1 MGLIRVVITRIL
13 EDIAAATAVLAA
25 LAMLAAQG
33 GRFSDNLDVAT
44 HFAVVFVAMAILA
57 ALLAALTPPTR
68 LRRFT
73 LGMAA
78 LAVGLAG
85 LLILPEVFRKTGADS
100 EPETAS
106 VHQIKLIQINSWS
119 GRNQTMAET
128 ADWIVAQDPD
138 IIVVEEAS
146 RRFQRALESRAA
158 YHRTCD
164 PDDRC
169 EVIIYSK
176 VAPISAGL
184 PKVSEGSFFPA
195 TRATFTAPGGEFTVI
210 GAHYTWPVPAG
221 PQQQQS
227 LRLTTMAGLYDRERL
242 IIAGDFNST
251 PWSFTLRRQDEALGL
266 VRRNQAMLSWPAMA
280 FSRWDIHMP
289 LPFLAIDHVYAGSDW
304 VTLGAERGPALG
316 SDHFP
321 VIVTLALPQTD
332 GTPAG
337 AAKP

>member
-25 LAMLAAQG
+25 LVMLAAQG

-44 HFAVVFVAMAILA
+44 HFAVVFIAVAVVA
-57 ALLAALTPPTR
+57 ALLAVLTPPTK

-78 LAVGLAG
+78 LAIVLAG
-85 LLILPEVFRKTGADS
+85 ALILPEVLRKTGQVADG
-100 EPETAS
+100 ETA
-106 VHQIKLIQINSWS
+106 HQIKLIQINSWS
-119 GRNQTMAET
+119 GRNQTLGET

-138 IIVVEEAS
+138 IVVVEEAS
-146 RRFQRALESRAA
+146 RRFQRALESRAD

-176 VAPISAGL
+176 VAPVAAGL
-184 PKVSEGSFFPA
+184 PKVREGTYFPA
-195 TRATFTAPGGEFTVI
+195 TRATFAAPGGEFTVI

-227 LRLTTMAGLYDRERL
+227 LRLTTMARLYDRERL
-242 IIAGDFNST
+242 IIAGDFNTT

-266 VRRNQAMLSWPAMA
+266 IRRNQAMLSWPAMA
-280 FSRWDIHMP
+280 FSRWNIHMP

-304 VTLGAERGPALG
+304 VTLDAERGPALG

-321 VIVTLALPQTD
+321 VVVSLALP
-332 GTPAG
+332 PAD
-337 AAKP
+337 

>member
-44 HFAVVFVAMAILA
+44 HFAVVFIAIAVIA
-57 ALLAALTPPTR
+57 ALLAALTPPTK

-78 LAVGLAG
+78 LAIGLAG
-85 LLILPEVFRKTGADS
+85 VLILPEVLRKTGRAADG
-100 EPETAS
+100 ETAG

-119 GRNQTMAET
+119 GRNQTLGET
-128 ADWIVAQDPD
+128 ADWVVAQDPD
-138 IIVVEEAS
+138 IIVVEEAT

-176 VAPISAGL
+176 VAPVSAGL
-184 PKVSEGSFFPA
+184 PQVREGAYFPA
-195 TRATFTAPGGEFTVI
+195 TRATFAAPGGEFTVI

-227 LRLTTMAGLYDRERL
+227 LRLTTMARLYDRERL

-280 FSRWDIHMP
+280 FSRWKIHMP

-304 VTLGAERGPALG
+304 RTVSAERGPSLG

-321 VIVTLALPQTD
+321 VVVTLALPQT
-332 GTPAG
+332 GGSPAG
-337 AAKP
+337 AVKP